1 MKELAVIFSLAILCA
16 AALGAGGCCKG
27 CAEKADLDVI
37 PGMEDSGI
45 PDVKAAKEH
54 QEEIEQLNKD
64 IERITLEMM
73 KVSTDPSLSEA
84 ERKARM
90 EELEKELEVKS
101 KRLEELAED
110 IANKDL
116 K

>member
-1 MKELAVIFSLAILCA
+1 LKRVAVIFSLAALCA
-16 AALGAGGCCKG
+16 ATLGAGGCCKG

-37 PGMEDSGI
+37 PGMKDSGI

-54 QEEIEQLNKD
+54 QEEIEKLNKE
-64 IERITLEMM
+64 IEQLTLEMM
-73 KVSTDPSLSEA
+73 KVATDPSLSEA
-84 ERKARM
+84 ERTRRT
-90 EELEKELEVKS
+90 EELSKEMEVKG